1 MVDSQDKSFTKREW
15 ITLIIL
21 LSIVQAFFWYAV
33 FENSQSASALSYTS
47 FAGTLVSIILA
58 VLAIGYTY
66 GESLSQK
73 SKSDGLAEQIKT
85 LGGLIES
92 VKIEAEAL
100 ENIQGI
106 SKELT
111 SFIGIYR
118 SDKQV
123 SEKHFIDIQLAMSE
137 LTKTRPVSAVS
148 SQTEPSQQTE
158 LSQLFR
164 ILSPLDALCYLML
177 IYLEE
182 KQDGNEF
189 DKIEDIHDL
198 LDETPMG
205 LPIEF
210 FQGAMYTQTSLLQNL
225 GYVIDS
231 GDSLSLNPDFKD
243 YIMTNILEKLNM
255 PKDST
260 YEKTIHKVHGMIIAS
275 NKTKNTD

>member
-1 MVDSQDKSFTKREW
+1 MANAQDKPFTKREW
-15 ITLIIL
+15 ITLLIL

-33 FENSQSASALSYTS
+33 FENSQSASALSYVS

-118 SDKQV
+118 NDKQV
-123 SEKHFIDIQLAMSE
+123 SEKHLIDIQSTISA
-137 LTKTRPVSAVS
+137 LTKVKHIPAANSNHP
-148 SQTEPSQQTE
+148 QTEIE
-158 LSQLFR
+158 QLFR
-164 ILSPLDALCYLML
+164 SLSPLDTLCYLML
-177 IYLEE
+177 IYLE
-182 KQDGNEF
+182 KNQGDYGIDGI
-189 DKIEDIHDL
+189 DGIDRIDAL
-198 LDETPMG
+198 LTETPMG
-205 LPIEF
+205 LSLEF

-225 GYVIDS
+225 GYIKVNEDLS
-231 GDSLSLNPDFKD
+231 FSLNEDFKN
-243 YIMTNILEKLNM
+243 YVITNLVDHTVME
-255 PKDST
+255 PDSS
-260 YEKTIHKVHGMIIAS
+260 YAKIIYQVHKVIVEQR
-275 NKTKNTD
+275 